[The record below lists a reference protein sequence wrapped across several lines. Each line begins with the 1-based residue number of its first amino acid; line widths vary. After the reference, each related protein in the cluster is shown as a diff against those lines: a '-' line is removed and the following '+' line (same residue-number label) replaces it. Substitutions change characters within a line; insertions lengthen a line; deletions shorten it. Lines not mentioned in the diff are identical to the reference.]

1 MLNTQNQ
8 ELLQAIG
15 CMVGEKL
22 ETCFTEYDA
31 RLDAKLDARFAEY
44 DAKLDARFAEYDAK
58 LDARFA
64 DYDAKLVSQFADY
77 DAKLDSRFVEYDAK
91 LDSRFD
97 DYDAKLDF
105 RFESTTAYLLSE
117 IDSRIARSE
126 AMLLDEIERIHMQV
140 WENSKKLKQ
149 LQKDVS
155 SLRSKDNDFG
165 IIYSYLNKLDFR
177 VCRLESALSPL

>member
-15 CMVGEKL
+15 CMVGEKM

-64 DYDAKLVSQFADY
+64 DYNAKLVSQFADY
-77 DAKLDSRFVEYDAK
+77 DAKLDSRFA
-91 LDSRFD
+91 

-117 IDSRIARSE
+117 IDTRIAKSE

>member
-1 MLNTQNQ
+1 SQ
-8 ELLQAIG
+8 
-15 CMVGEKL
+15 
-22 ETCFTEYDA
+22 
-31 RLDAKLDARFAEY
+31 
-44 DAKLDARFAEYDAK
+44 
-58 LDARFA
+58 FA
-64 DYDAKLVSQFADY
+64 DYDAKLDSRFVEYDAKLDSRFVEYDAKLDSRFDDY

-117 IDSRIARSE
+117 IDSRIARSK

>member
-31 RLDAKLDARFAEY
+31 RLDAKLDVRFAEY
-44 DAKLDARFAEYDAK
+44 DAKLDARFA
-58 LDARFA
+58 
-64 DYDAKLVSQFADY
+64 
-77 DAKLDSRFVEYDAK
+77 
-91 LDSRFD
+91 

-117 IDSRIARSE
+117 IDTRIAKSE

>member
-31 RLDAKLDARFAEY
+31 RL
-44 DAKLDARFAEYDAK
+44 DAK

>member
-31 RLDAKLDARFAEY
+31 RLDAKLDVRFAEY
-44 DAKLDARFAEYDAK
+44 DAKLDARFA
-58 LDARFA
+58 
-64 DYDAKLVSQFADY
+64 
-77 DAKLDSRFVEYDAK
+77 
-91 LDSRFD
+91 

-117 IDSRIARSE
+117 IDTRIAKSE
-126 AMLLDEIERIHMQV
+126 ALLLNEIERIHMQV

>member
-1 MLNTQNQ
+1 
-8 ELLQAIG
+8 
-15 CMVGEKL
+15 
-22 ETCFTEYDA
+22 
-31 RLDAKLDARFAEY
+31 KLDSRF
-44 DAKLDARFAEYDAK
+44 D
-58 LDARFA
+58 
-64 DYDAKLVSQFADY
+64 DY

>member
-44 DAKLDARFAEYDAK
+44 DARLDVKLDARFAY
-58 LDARFA
+58 
-64 DYDAKLVSQFADY
+64 YDAKLVSQFADY
-77 DAKLDSRFVEYDAK
+77 DAKLDSRFA
-91 LDSRFD
+91 

-117 IDSRIARSE
+117 IDTRIAKSE